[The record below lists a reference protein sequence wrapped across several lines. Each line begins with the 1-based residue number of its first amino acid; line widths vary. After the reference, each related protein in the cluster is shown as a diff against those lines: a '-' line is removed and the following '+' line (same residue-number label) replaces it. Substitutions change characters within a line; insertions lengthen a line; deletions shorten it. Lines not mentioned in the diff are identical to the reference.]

1 VIGPIVFVEV
11 EMTIECPKDLER
23 GNSVIVG
30 ETASHKLTFNWLG
43 NESGADAFARGIVEK
58 EYPGLM

>member
-1 VIGPIVFVEV
+1 
-11 EMTIECPKDLER
+11 LER

-30 ETASHKLTFNWLG
+30 ETSSHKLPFNWLG